1 MDSRGNKLTME
12 MIYNDKIEVFKLVQQ
27 WMPLILVV
35 NDCED
40 SQKVID
46 GIKENYKKFINQVE
60 NIK

>member
-1 MDSRGNKLTME
+1 
-12 MIYNDKIEVFKLVQQ
+12 
-27 WMPLILVV
+27 MPLISVV